1 MHVIC
6 MWPWAGAGGAGL
18 GGERDYTLGRN
29 LALEREAMDKE
40 TQVRILASLEDEL
53 NGAYLYDALSGAE
66 KDERLAEVYH
76 RMADAERKHAATWTV
91 RLKEAGRSIPRHTV
105 GWRTV
110 VLAWCARRF
119 GPSAVLPTI
128 TGMEQKDSRK
138 YDGTPGA
145 ADMAADE
152 RSHAR
157 LLQQAA
163 GTMKGGMHGVEL
175 AQLEGRH
182 RAGGGNALRAAVLG
196 ANDGLVSNLSLVM
209 GVAGA
214 ELNNSTI
221 LITGLA
227 GLLAGAFSM
236 ALGEWLS
243 VQSSRELYQHQIQ
256 IEKAEIL
263 ASPEEEEAEL
273 ALIYEARGLSTAEA
287 QQLAARI
294 SHDPNA
300 TLETLAREEL
310 NVDPAELGGSA
321 WVAALTSF
329 FLFALGAIIPV
340 VPFMLVRGLQAVSAS
355 LVFSAIG
362 LFVIGAGITL
372 FTGRN
377 VLYSG
382 FRQVLFGLI
391 AAAATFAI
399 GRLIGVN
406 LGG

>member
-1 MHVIC
+1 
-6 MWPWAGAGGAGL
+6 
-18 GGERDYTLGRN
+18 
-29 LALEREAMDKE
+29 MDKKM
-40 TQVRILASLEDEL
+40 QLMALASLADERD
-53 NGAYLYDALSGAE
+53 GAYLYDSLAGAE
-66 KDERLAEVYH
+66 KDKRLAEVYH
-76 RMADAERKHAATWTV
+76 RMADAERKHAASWTK
-91 RLKEAGRSIPRHTV
+91 RLQEAGLPLPGYKT

-119 GPSAVLPTI
+119 GPAAVLPTI
-128 TGMEQKDSRK
+128 TGLEQKDSRK

-145 ADMAADE
+145 AAMAADE

-163 GTMKGGMHGVEL
+163 GTMRGGLQGAAL

-214 ELNNSTI
+214 ELNNQTI
-221 LITGLA
+221 LITGFA

-243 VQSSRELYQHQIQ
+243 VQSSRELYQHQIA

-273 ALIYEARGLSTAEA
+273 ALIYEARGLPAQEA
-287 QQLAARI
+287 RRLAAQL
-294 SHDPNA
+294 SHDPSA

-329 FLFALGAIIPV
+329 FLFSVGAIIPV
-340 VPFMLVRGLQAVSAS
+340 LPFIFVRGAQAVSGS
-355 LVFSAIG
+355 LGFSAVG
-362 LFVIGAGITL
+362 LFVIGSGITL

-382 FRQVLFGLI
+382 FRQVLFGLV

-406 LGG
+406 LGS